1 MFILK
6 RRIQLLVL
14 ISVTWV
20 GSAEAADSW
29 KQVAELAAPE
39 AIQASAADEQFVY
52 AIASATVAQY
62 DRASGRRTGVSTGP
76 AKHLNSGFLWRGK
89 LLCSQSK

>member
-39 AIQASAADEQFVY
+39 AIQASAEPTQV
-52 AIASATVAQY
+52 TEM
-62 DRASGRRTGVSTGP
+62 RTS
-76 AKHLNSGFLWRGK
+76 N
-89 LLCSQSK
+89 